1 MMSSADEQEFSDQL
15 LIRYLL
21 GSLPEQEAER
31 LDELSISDDAF
42 AWRLSAVEND
52 LVDAYARG
60 EFSGGDLAQFKK
72 SYLSSPKRLQKVQ
85 FAEALRSFEA
95 KAAAA
100 ATQATRESM
109 APGSGPGGKTTEG
122 SSPRRWFAVPRL
134 ALQWGFASGALVMLL
149 AASYLLIENTRL
161 RKRTNEA
168 QGRHAASDLP
178 EQELQRQ
185 LKDQRA
191 ANAEMAK
198 ELDRLREAQP
208 NLDQFKT
215 LSALLLPPTRGAG
228 RLPTLS
234 VPQGTNVVVLLL
246 MLEAD
251 DFPEYRVNLKDPAT
265 SQSVWHSANLKA
277 DSNGADKTVSVSFP
291 AHVLRRQ
298 NYVLELSGVPSS
310 GRAEFISGYPVHVV
324 IR

>member
-1 MMSSADEQEFSDQL
+1 MMTSADKQEFNEQI

-52 LVDAYARG
+52 LVDSYARG
-60 EFSGGDLAQFKK
+60 ELSGDDLAQFKK
-72 SYLSSPKRLQKVQ
+72 SYLSSPKRWQKVQ
-85 FAEALRSFEA
+85 FAKALRSFEA
-95 KAAAA
+95 KE
-100 ATQATRESM
+100 ATQATQEST
-109 APGSGPGGKTTEG
+109 APGSGPKEG
-122 SSPRRWFAVPRL
+122 TSKDSSPGRWFAVPRL
-134 ALQWGFASGALVMLL
+134 ALQWGFAAGALGMLL
-149 AASYLLIENTRL
+149 AAGYLLIENTRL
-161 RKRTNEA
+161 RKQTLEA
-168 QGRHAASDLP
+168 QGRHAAFDQP

-185 LKDQRA
+185 LNDQRA

-198 ELDRLREAQP
+198 ELDRLRESQP
-208 NLDQFKT
+208 NLDQVKT

-234 VPQGTNVVVLLL
+234 VPQGTNLVVLLL

-251 DFPEYRVNLKDPAT
+251 DFPEYRVSLKDPAAN
-265 SQSVWHSANLKA
+265 QIVWHSAKLKA
-277 DSNGADKTVSVSFP
+277 DSNGAEKTVSVSFP
-291 AHVLRRQ
+291 AYMLRQQ
-298 NYVLELSGVPSS
+298 NYVLELSGVPAD
-310 GRAEFISGYPVHVV
+310 GRAEFISGYPVRVV